1 MGYRDPIV
9 IEIER
14 EAVVPARPDAVWTIV
29 EDVRRLPM
37 WFAFC
42 QKAELLEGAG
52 IGRRQRIAGRW
63 GSKRSE
69 IDQVVTAYEPGRLL
83 SWRHEA
89 ERVNDKPAPR
99 LAAET
104 IFSVWLEA
112 DGGGTRVR
120 LVSQQEPAGPIRGLM
135 MKLMGGRDVADKM
148 EKSLQRLA
156 MVSASL

>member
-1 MGYRDPIV
+1 MST

-14 EAVVPARPDAVWTIV
+14 EAHLPAKPQEVWAII

-42 QKAELLEGAG
+42 DRAELIDGAG
-52 IGRRQRIAGRW
+52 IGRRQRISGRW
-63 GSKRSE
+63 GPRRAE

-89 ERVNDKPAPR
+89 ERLNGKPAPR
-99 LAAET
+99 YAKET
-104 IFSVWLEA
+104 VFSVWLEP

-120 LVSQQEPAGPIRGLM
+120 LVSQQEPAGAVRGMLM
-135 MKLMGGRDVADKM
+135 RMTAAREIASKM
-148 EKSLQRLA
+148 EKSLDRLK
-156 MVSASL
+156 MVSAAG